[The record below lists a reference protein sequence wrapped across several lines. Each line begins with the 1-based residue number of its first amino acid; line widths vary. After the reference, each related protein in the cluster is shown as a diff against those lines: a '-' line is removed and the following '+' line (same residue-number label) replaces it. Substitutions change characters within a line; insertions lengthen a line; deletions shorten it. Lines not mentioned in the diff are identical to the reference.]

1 MEFITP
7 EEIAKDVE
15 QEILGGNSGSDI
27 VSALDSTVLGPPIEQ
42 DFSAPEL

>member
-7 EEIAKDVE
+7 EEIAVDVE

-27 VSALDSTVLGPPIEQ
+27 VSALTRQS
-42 DFSAPEL
+42 